1 MTNKCA
7 FAQAIAEHTWKRVQ
21 KQLTNDLFH
30 QTFNKIL
37 GNGSLTLLFGIVNLS
52 LNTPLMISKKVKE
65 TSPKKRNFEKEY
77 AEIMKSFKSHNNFY
91 YGSLNNEQ
99 TIDYFVKFSLYQE
112 SPDSIISTNTCMINE
127 SSNA

>member
-1 MTNKCA
+1 
-7 FAQAIAEHTWKRVQ
+7 
-21 KQLTNDLFH
+21 
-30 QTFNKIL
+30 
-37 GNGSLTLLFGIVNLS
+37 
-52 LNTPLMISKKVKE
+52 MISKKVKE